1 MEYYNKQLCV
11 GYGELVEGDE
21 PIITRAALNK
31 QIQRGSIARYG
42 KPAPGKPVL
51 IAYSSLP
58 TKYKERWVALYG
70 DPEKKMREEMNRQRV
85 KRDARAAEFY
95 SEYRYE
101 KNGEMVSLPED
112 AVEELTVNASVLNA
126 LVTEVNV
133 MRATAAK
140 LCGRGGDRRAAM
152 VALAQELK
160 NYWPHTLP
168 TGESRLAT
176 LMSRYRKEGYQV
188 LISGKYGNKNSLKL
202 SSEAQEWLI
211 AMKRCRKPVM
221 NDAQIFEAYNEEAPR
236 RGWQPIKSQRTLA
249 GLLYS
254 PAIQP
259 LWYDAVYGE
268 LAANQKFSR
277 RHHTELPAM
286 RDALWYGDGTKINLY
301 YRDERGQVRT
311 TSVYEVIDAYSEVFL
326 GYHISD
332 HEDFEAQY
340 GAYRMA
346 IQVAGHKP
354 YELVYDNQGGHKKL
368 ESQGFMAKITSRI
381 HRSTKAHN
389 GQSKTIENAF
399 GRFQSEVLHKEWFFT
414 GQNITA
420 RKESSRPNLEFINEN
435 KDKLPTLVELKA
447 KYAELR
453 KEWNSMPHPATGIS
467 RQEMYDTSVNP
478 DTEAVTTQ
486 EMIRIFWMMTDKP
499 VTYGTSGVK
508 VTINR
513 REYTYEVQS
522 EAGVPDHEF
531 LSRNVGSKF
540 RIQYDPYDFG
550 SVRLYSEDKDGSLRF
565 VRVATPPMRIHR
577 AIQEQTESEARFIR
591 QEEEANR
598 RDRIERMVRAKEIE
612 RKHGVMPEQ
621 LGLVTPKLKG
631 VTAETQREIDRRTAL
646 YRVGPIEETQA
657 GRATKQKSNITWDQI
672 MAPREFDE
680 KKVIGK
686 L

>member
-1 MEYYNKQLCV
+1 
-11 GYGELVEGDE
+11 
-21 PIITRAALNK
+21 
-31 QIQRGSIARYG
+31 
-42 KPAPGKPVL
+42 
-51 IAYSSLP
+51 
-58 TKYKERWVALYG
+58 
-70 DPEKKMREEMNRQRV
+70 
-85 KRDARAAEFY
+85 
-95 SEYRYE
+95 
-101 KNGEMVSLPED
+101 
-112 AVEELTVNASVLNA
+112 
-126 LVTEVNV
+126 
-133 MRATAAK
+133 
-140 LCGRGGDRRAAM
+140 
-152 VALAQELK
+152 
-160 NYWPHTLP
+160 
-168 TGESRLAT
+168 
-176 LMSRYRKEGYQV
+176 
-188 LISGKYGNKNSLKL
+188 
-202 SSEAQEWLI
+202 
-211 AMKRCRKPVM
+211 
-221 NDAQIFEAYNEEAPR
+221 
-236 RGWQPIKSQRTLA
+236 
-249 GLLYS
+249 LLYS

-268 LAANQKFSR
+268 LAAAQKFSR
-277 RHHTELPAM
+277 RHHTDLPEL
-286 RDALWYGDGTKINLY
+286 RDALWYGDGTKLNLY
-301 YRDERGQVRT
+301 YRDERNQVRT
-311 TSVYEVIDAYSEVFL
+311 INVYEVIDAYSEVML
-326 GYHISD
+326 GYHISEA
-332 HEDFEAQY
+332 EDFEAQY

-354 YELVYDNQGGHKKL
+354 YELVHDNQGGHKKL
-368 ESQGFMAKITSRI
+368 NRQGGGFLDNICHI
-381 HRSTKAHN
+381 HRPTKPYN
-389 GQSKTIENAF
+389 GQSKTIENLF
-399 GRFQSEVLHKEWFFT
+399 CRFQHEVLAKDFGFT
-414 GQNITA
+414 GHNITA
-420 RKESSRPNLEFINEN
+420 KKESSRPNLEFIDAN
-435 KDKLPTLVELKA
+435 KAKLPTLAELKA
-447 KYAELR
+447 RYPELR

-621 LGLVTPKLKG
+621 LGLVTPKLQG
-631 VTAETQREIDRRTAL
+631 ATTETRREIERRTAL